1 MAICG
6 LVACPGKFNV
16 IRFPISEKASSQAEE
31 RSKVDPMS
39 HNPSMNGPGR
49 EARHFKRDLNLFDST
64 MIVVGSMI
72 GSGIFIV
79 SADIARTV
87 GSPGLL
93 LLVWV
98 FTGVVTLIGALSYGE
113 LAGMMPH
120 AGGIYVYL
128 REAYS
133 SLVAFLFGWTLFL
146 VIQTGTV
153 AAVAVAFAK
162 FSGVIIPWVGEG
174 NTLISVAGFRI
185 SAAQLVAIL
194 AVSVLTYINLRG
206 IHSGKLVQNFFTV
219 IKFATLSGF
228 IVLGFILGSNATA
241 IKANFGAL
249 WKGSWMHLTTGQVTG
264 IEPLSGFMIL
274 AAIGAAMVGSLFSS
288 DAWYDITYAAGEI
301 INPKRMIPLSL
312 LIGTLSV
319 SVLYVL
325 TNVAYISTLPVV
337 GRPEAAD
344 VLGRGIQ
351 FALSDRVGT
360 AAASVMFGQP
370 AAVIMA
376 VLIMIST
383 FGCIN
388 GLILAGARVYYVM
401 ARDGL
406 FFQQAGILNKKSV
419 PGVALILQG
428 IWASLLCLS
437 GTYSQLLDYVIFA
450 VLIFFS
456 LTVTGV
462 FILRRKKPGA
472 ERPYKA
478 FGYPV
483 VPALYVLISL
493 AIAVDL
499 LVFKPGYTWPGLAI
513 VLVGIPVFLTWRRL
527 AKPRPAADP
536 DS

>member
-1 MAICG
+1 
-6 LVACPGKFNV
+6 V
-16 IRFPISEKASSQAEE
+16 IRFLVSRKASGRAEGE
-31 RSKVDPMS
+31 GKVDAMS
-39 HNPSMNGPGR
+39 DHPSRSGPGR
-49 EARHFKRDLNLFDST
+49 EGRHFKRELNLFDST

-93 LLVWV
+93 LLVWI
-98 FTGVVTLIGALSYGE
+98 FTGLVTLIGALSYGE
-113 LAGMMPH
+113 LAGMMPQ
-120 AGGIYVYL
+120 AGGMYVYL

-133 SLVAFLFGWTLFL
+133 PLVAFLFGWTLFL

-162 FSGVIIPWVGEG
+162 FSGVLIPWIGEG
-174 NTLISVAGFRI
+174 NTLIVVAGLKI

-194 AVSVLTYINLRG
+194 AVSFLTYINLRG
-206 IHSGKLVQNFFTV
+206 VHSGKLVQNFFTV
-219 IKFATLSGF
+219 IKFAVLSGF
-228 IVLGFILGSNATA
+228 IVLGFVLGSNATA
-241 IKANFGAL
+241 IKANFGAF
-249 WKGSWMHLTTGQVTG
+249 WAGSWTHLEAGRIAG
-264 IEPLSGFMIL
+264 IEPLSGLMIL
-274 AAIGAAMVGSLFSS
+274 AAVGAAMVGSLFSS

-301 INPKRMIPLSL
+301 INPKRMIPRSL
-312 LIGTLSV
+312 VIGTLSV
-319 SVLYVL
+319 SLLYIL
-325 TNVAYISTLPVV
+325 TNVAYILTLPVA
-337 GRPEAAD
+337 GRPEASGA
-344 VLGRGIQ
+344 LGRGIQ

-388 GLILAGARVYYVM
+388 GLILAGARVYFVM

-406 FFQQAGILNKKSV
+406 FFQQAGVLSKKSV
-419 PGVALILQG
+419 PGVALVLQG

-437 GTYSQLLDYVIFA
+437 GTYGQLLDYVIFA

-456 LTVTGV
+456 LTVSGV
-462 FILRRKKPGA
+462 FILRKKKPDA
-472 ERPYKA
+472 ERPYRA

-513 VLVGIPVFLTWRRL
+513 VLVGIPVFFVWRKL
-527 AKPRPAADP
+527 ARPRPATEP
-536 DS
+536 DVS